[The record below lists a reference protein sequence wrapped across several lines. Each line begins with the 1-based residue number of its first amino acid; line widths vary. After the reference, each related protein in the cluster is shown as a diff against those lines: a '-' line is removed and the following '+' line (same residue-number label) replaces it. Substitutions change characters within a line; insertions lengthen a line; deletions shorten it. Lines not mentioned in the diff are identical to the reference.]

1 MQFYGLRYGT
11 VPVVTSASYANSAW
25 HHVVVTRSPS
35 TGTLQLYVDGALQG
49 STPIA
54 LPVGTG
60 PDTLRLGRGT
70 TAAGGYFSGLLD
82 EVAWYDV
89 VLGEQTV
96 AAHQLAAR

>member
-1 MQFYGLRYGT
+1 
-11 VPVVTSASYANSAW
+11 VPVVTASSYADNAW
-25 HHVVVTRSPS
+25 HHLVLTRSQG
-35 TGTLQLYVDGALQG
+35 TGSLQLYVDGALQG
-49 STPIA
+49 SAPIA
-54 LPVGTG
+54 LPVSTG
-60 PDTLRLGRGT
+60 PATLRLGRGV